1 MGMTETTTLGRE
13 VKLAWVLALVLYG
26 FCWWLPIVSPE
37 TKIYIGFDGARIAHE
52 EFWKLITKGQS
63 INSAS
68 DVLGIIFTAIG
79 WLANELFVLGV
90 ATFLRWPRV
99 ALRSFAF
106 SLGIM
111 ISWQVALLDELPF
124 LVGYWFWV
132 AAGTIMLGLS
142 AIRVAQGTGSRM
154 RGVLAERTTLA
165 LLILPILNAAVAT
178 GLNSLP

>member
-1 MGMTETTTLGRE
+1 MGMTEATKLGRE
-13 VKLAWVLALVLYG
+13 VRLAWALALVMYG
-26 FCWWLPIVSPE
+26 FCWWLPIASHE
-37 TKIYIGFDGARIAHE
+37 TTTYVGFDGARMAHE
-52 EFWKLITKGQS
+52 DFWELITKGQS

-68 DVLGIIFTAIG
+68 DVMGVIFTAIG

-90 ATFLRWPRV
+90 GTFLRWPRI

-111 ISWQVALLDELPF
+111 ISWQIVFSDLYPLYI
-124 LVGYWFWV
+124 GYWYWV

-142 AIRVAQGTGSRM
+142 ANRVAQGTGSRM

-165 LLILPILNAAVAT
+165 LLILPILNAAVGI
-178 GLNSLP
+178 GLDRLP